1 MGKTNFIFI
10 GAGGHARVLASAI
23 ESIDGELVAVFDQDP
38 LKKHLD
44 GVVNLGNYGGNIY
57 SHAKVLIAIGDNLI
71 RKKIS
76 ANILHE
82 FGQVVHAA
90 AQVDRLAQL
99 SKGVQVMSGAIINRG
114 AQIGN
119 HTIINSNATV
129 EHDCKIDD
137 FVHIA
142 PGATICGGVEVG
154 EATLI
159 GANATVLPRCIIGQ
173 NVTIGAGAV
182 VISNIPDNVTVA
194 GVPSKIISDG

>member
-1 MGKTNFIFI
+1 MGKAKFILI
-10 GAGGHARVLASAI
+10 GAGGHARVIASAI
-23 ESIDGELVAVFDQDP
+23 ESIAGELVAVFDQDP
-38 LKKHLD
+38 LKKDLD
-44 GVVNLGNYGGNIY
+44 GVENLGNYVGNIY
-57 SHAKVLIAIGDNLI
+57 SQAKLIIAIGDNLV

-76 ANILHE
+76 TTILHE
-82 FGQVVHAA
+82 VGQVVHAT

-114 AQIGN
+114 VQIGN
-119 HTIINSNATV
+119 HTIINSNATI
-129 EHDCKIDD
+129 EHDCKIGD

-142 PGATICGGVEVG
+142 PSATICGGVKVG

-159 GANATVLPRCIIGQ
+159 GANATVLPRCVIGQ
-173 NVTIGAGAV
+173 NVTVGAGTV